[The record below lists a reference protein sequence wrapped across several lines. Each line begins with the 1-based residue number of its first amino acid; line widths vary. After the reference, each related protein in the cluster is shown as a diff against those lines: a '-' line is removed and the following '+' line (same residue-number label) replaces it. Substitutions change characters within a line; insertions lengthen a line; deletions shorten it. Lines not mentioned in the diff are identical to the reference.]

1 MNIRFCSFI
10 LVLFLLVA
18 CNNSTENIVACV
30 YDEDLTLEEL
40 QTILP
45 AYYQGQDSIAVE
57 EEYINQWIE
66 EQVVLHQ
73 ARLSLTRKER
83 DFAKELQAYENALLI
98 HAYENKY
105 IAEHENEILIT
116 DEEIN
121 QYYQL
126 HLDNYLLQQPIIKI
140 NYVKFTKD
148 FAQLDQAKKL
158 FFKDRTASENQKMM
172 EYCMN
177 FAVNYYFQNKWL
189 LFGDITKEIPIN
201 NYNQNDFSAKKSVLE
216 LKDSTFT
223 YLVKVLDFKINED
236 YAPVS
241 LVEEQIRS
249 VLFEQKKIKM
259 LAEHRNQLLQN
270 AKQSDK
276 ISIEK

>member
-10 LVLFLLVA
+10 LVLFLLVS
-18 CNNSTENIVACV
+18 CNNRTENIVARA
-30 YDEDLTLEEL
+30 YDENLTLEDL

-45 AYYQGQDSIAVE
+45 AYYQGQDSIVVE
-57 EEYINQWIE
+57 DEYINQWIE

-73 ARLSLTRKER
+73 ARLALSRKER
-83 DFAKELQAYENALLI
+83 NFTKELQSYENALLI

-148 FAQLDQAKKL
+148 FAQLEQAQKL
-158 FFKDRTASENQKMM
+158 FFKDRTAQENQKMM

-189 LFGDITKEIPIN
+189 LFGDITKEISIN
-201 NYNQNDFSAKKSVLE
+201 NYNLSDFSSKKSTLE

-223 YLVKVLDFKINED
+223 YLVKVLDFKINEE

-259 LAEHRNQLLQN
+259 LAELRNQLLQT
-270 AKQSDK
+270 AIKSDK